1 MRFNIYFKHITNL
14 YSGKIIINSNIVLI
28 NEVVKNYFVPYN
40 QKKEILT
47 DNQLGKLIKTK
58 DNKNKKIDKN

>member
-1 MRFNIYFKHITNL
+1 M
-14 YSGKIIINSNIVLI
+14 VLI
-28 NEVVKNYFVPYN
+28 NEVVKNYFVLDN

-47 DNQLGKLIKTK
+47 DKQLGKLIKTN

>member
-1 MRFNIYFKHITNL
+1 MRFNICLKNITNP
-14 YSGKIIINSNIVLI
+14 YSGKIIINSNMVLI
-28 NEVVKNYFVPYN
+28 NEVVKNYFFPYN

>member
-1 MRFNIYFKHITNL
+1 MRFNICLKNITNP
-14 YSGKIIINSNIVLI
+14 YSGKIIINSNMVLI

-47 DNQLGKLIKTK
+47 NNQLGKLTKTN
-58 DNKNKKIDKN
+58 DNKKIDKN

>member
-1 MRFNIYFKHITNL
+1 M
-14 YSGKIIINSNIVLI
+14 VLI
-28 NEVVKNYFVPYN
+28 NEVVKNYFFPYN